1 MMVYCLNET
10 TSGVLGD
17 GSNTRVKYQI
27 RLQGIALL
35 DYSPMQ
41 RKECC
46 FPLLLFAVL
55 NKP

>member
-10 TSGVLGD
+10 TSGVLVD

-46 FPLLLFAVL
+46 FLLLLFAVL